1 MDIRQ
6 MMAQTVMGRMANNP
20 VTKLVLQMKQQG
32 MSPEQAIQQLGQQ
45 YPQFRQ
51 LQGVN
56 PNQIDKM
63 VISAM
68 QQTGIDPNS
77 FLSQFQK
84 MF

>member
-6 MMAQTVMGRMANNP
+6 MMAQSVMGRMANNP
-20 VTKLVLQMKQQG
+20 VTQLVLQMKQQG

-77 FLSQFQK
+77 FLNQFKK

>member
-6 MMAQTVMGRMANNP
+6 MMAQSVMGRMANNP
-20 VTKLVLQMKQQG
+20 VTQLVLQMKQQG

-63 VISAM
+63 VIGAM

-77 FLSQFQK
+77 FLNQFQK

>member
-6 MMAQTVMGRMANNP
+6 MMAQSVMGRMANNP
-20 VTKLVLQMKQQG
+20 VTQLVLQMKQQG

-68 QQTGIDPNS
+68 QQTGIDPNN
-77 FLSQFQK
+77 FLNQFQK

>member
-6 MMAQTVMGRMANNP
+6 MMAQSVMGRMANNP
-20 VTKLVLQMKQQG
+20 VTQLVLQMKQQG

-51 LQGVN
+51 LQGVK

-77 FLSQFQK
+77 FLNQFQK

>member
-6 MMAQTVMGRMANNP
+6 MMAQSVMGRMANNP
-20 VTKLVLQMKQQG
+20 VTQLVLQMKQQG

-56 PNQIDKM
+56 PTQLDKM

-77 FLSQFQK
+77 FLNQFKK

>member
-6 MMAQTVMGRMANNP
+6 MMAQSVMGRMANNP
-20 VTKLVLQMKQQG
+20 VTQLVLQMKQQG

-51 LQGVN
+51 LHGVN
-56 PNQIDKM
+56 ANQIDKM
-63 VISAM
+63 VIGAM
-68 QQTGIDPNS
+68 QQAGIDPNS
-77 FLSQFQK
+77 FLNQFQK

>member
-6 MMAQTVMGRMANNP
+6 MMAQSVMGRMANNP
-20 VTKLVLQMKQQG
+20 VTQLVLQMKQQG

-77 FLSQFQK
+77 FLNQFQK